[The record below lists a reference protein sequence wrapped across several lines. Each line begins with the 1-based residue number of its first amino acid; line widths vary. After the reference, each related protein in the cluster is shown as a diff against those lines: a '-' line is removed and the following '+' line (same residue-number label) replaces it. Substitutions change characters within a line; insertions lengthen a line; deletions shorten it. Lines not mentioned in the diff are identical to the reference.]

1 MDGILLQSPASGP
14 FLCDDDDIN
23 KATDFV
29 MNDTFIMGDMN
40 ISYDLSFSL
49 SDVRNSLSLTPP
61 SPSLSLSLSLSLSPS
76 LPLYD

>member
-49 SDVRNSLSLTPP
+49 SDVRNSLSLSPLLLP
-61 SPSLSLSLSLSLSPS
+61 PSLSLSLSLTSP
-76 LPLYD
+76 L